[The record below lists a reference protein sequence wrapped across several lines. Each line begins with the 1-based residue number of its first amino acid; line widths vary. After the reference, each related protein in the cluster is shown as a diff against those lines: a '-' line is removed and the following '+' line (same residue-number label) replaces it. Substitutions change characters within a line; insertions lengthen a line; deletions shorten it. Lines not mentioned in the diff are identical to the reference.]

1 MATFRTPELDR
12 PDHKDLEIRL
22 RIETLHDSD
31 RADHLAVQAADQN
44 EILNGLAQPQKTL
57 PSKYFYDQQGSEL
70 FEEIC
75 HQPEYYPTRTE
86 AWILDHYAGEIAE
99 VTGSC
104 ELVELGSGSS
114 TKTRALL
121 NAYRDRG
128 EPLRYVPIDVSRT
141 ILTESAR
148 QLLRDYPTL
157 HVRGTIATY
166 ERALAKLGG
175 NPTAMN
181 LPARMLIFLGST
193 LGNFTPDESDRFF
206 MQVHDFLGVG
216 DYFLLGV
223 DLHKETAQLEAAY
236 NDAQGITAHFNLNI
250 LNHLNHRFATNFDRS
265 NFEHWAFYNED
276 DRQIEMHL
284 RCLKDHEVQLGDRRF
299 SFTQGE
305 TIRTE
310 ISRKFDLETLKIQ
323 LLQYDLEPIQ
333 VWQDPQG
340 WFASIL
346 TRRRLS

>member
-12 PDHKDLEIRL
+12 PDPQDVDLRL

-31 RADHLAVQAADQN
+31 RADHLASQAADRN
-44 EILNGLAQPQKTL
+44 EILHGLTQPQKTL

-86 AWILDHYAGEIAE
+86 AWILDHYAGEMAD

-121 NAYRDRG
+121 DAYRDRSG
-128 EPLRYVPIDVSRT
+128 PLCYVPIDVSRT
-141 ILTESAR
+141 MLIESAR

-157 HVRGTIATY
+157 QVRGTIATY
-166 ERALAKLGG
+166 ERALAELGG
-175 NPTAMN
+175 NPSATN
-181 LPARMLIFLGST
+181 LPTQMLIFLGST
-193 LGNFTPDESDRFF
+193 LGNFTPEESDRFF
-206 MQVHDFLGVG
+206 MQVRDFLNAG

-223 DLHKETAQLEAAY
+223 DLHKNTAQLEAAY
-236 NDAQGITAHFNLNI
+236 NDAQGINAHFNLNI
-250 LNHLNHRFATNFDRS
+250 LDHLNHRFATNFDRD
-265 NFEHWAFYNED
+265 NFEHWAFYNER

-284 RCLKDHEVQLGDRRF
+284 RCLTDHEVQLGDHRF

-310 ISRKFDLETLKIQ
+310 ISRKFDLKILQTQ
-323 LLQYDLEPIQ
+323 LNQYDLEPIQ

-346 TRRRLS
+346 TRRRLD